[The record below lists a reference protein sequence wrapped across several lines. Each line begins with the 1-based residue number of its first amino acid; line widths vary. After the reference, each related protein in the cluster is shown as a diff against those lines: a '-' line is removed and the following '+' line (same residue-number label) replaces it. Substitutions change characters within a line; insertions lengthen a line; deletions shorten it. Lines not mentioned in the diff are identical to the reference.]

1 MRHKPIDEMSL
12 RHLFATNY
20 ATNFLNIEYWGP
32 VINKIGKIE
41 SSPDCLVLDKR
52 KTPYT
57 LKRCEFKFK
66 PESIKDFSDNGSFE
80 IAVVWDLALPKSNSR
95 QEFEKQL
102 QQQNGCDELIVLND
116 MKAFNSLP
124 EYTSEQST
132 FHPIATLE
140 AQLNKIEHDDIVYSA
155 YLIAKAYPHPIN
167 SQKFIELLVEKF
179 PRVRDMS
186 IKGRANVIGRFIQ
199 MKPQLVKKLYRSSY
213 VWNNDEFPE
222 KESVRVI
229 AEHIVNNRRFAV
241 PHYDILRKVL

>member
-12 RHLFATNY
+12 RHLFSSDKVTN
-20 ATNFLNIEYWGP
+20 LLKIEYWGP
-32 VINKIGKIE
+32 VKNAAGNTE
-41 SSPDCLVLDKR
+41 TSPDSLVLDKR

-66 PESIKDFSDNGSFE
+66 PESIKDFSNNGSFE
-80 IAVVWDLALPKSNSR
+80 IAVVWDLALPKTTGR

-116 MKAFNSLP
+116 IKAFNSLP

-132 FHPIATLE
+132 FHTIATLE

-229 AEHIVNNRRFAV
+229 ADHIVNNRRFDV
-241 PHYDILRKVL
+241 PHDDILRKVL